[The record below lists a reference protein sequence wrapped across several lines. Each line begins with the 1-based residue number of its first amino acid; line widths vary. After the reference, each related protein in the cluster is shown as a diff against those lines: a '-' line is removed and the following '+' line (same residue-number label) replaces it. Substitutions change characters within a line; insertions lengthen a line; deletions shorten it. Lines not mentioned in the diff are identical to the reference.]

1 MIFNRTGETDSQLAG
16 WMTKAGWVFL
26 GCNAIT
32 LCPFFWDLMSKA
44 NIYQRSVGTAASMAL
59 VVGIEAATLTVLF
72 NPRVLL
78 EVLDKPKALLNNPD
92 KTVQQINGL
101 FSFLG
106 ISFFFLVAAYVFYLD
121 YDINLKQLG
130 NPNAMIAKILAAV
143 FVLGFEICMGC
154 ANIFT
159 TASKDSLLLSDNGRG
174 SGR

>member
-106 ISFFFLVAAYVFYLD
+106 ISFCFWVAAYVFYLD

-159 TASKDSLLLSDNGRG
+159 AASKDSLLLSDNGRG

>member
-59 VVGIEAATLTVLF
+59 VIGIEAATLTVLF

-130 NPNAMIAKILAAV
+130 NPNLMIAKILAAV

>member
-1 MIFNRTGETDSQLAG
+1 MIFNRTGEADSQLAD

-26 GCNAIT
+26 GCNGIT
-32 LCPFFWDLMSKA
+32 LCPFFWDLMGKA

-78 EVLDKPKALLNNPD
+78 EVLDKPKALLNHQD
-92 KTVQQINGL
+92 KTVKQISGL

-106 ISFFFLVAAYVFYLD
+106 ISFFFLIAAYVFYLD

-130 NPNAMIAKILAAV
+130 NPNLMIAKILAAV

-154 ANIFT
+154 ANIFAS
-159 TASKDSLLLSDNGRG
+159 ASKDSLSLSSERG

>member
-1 MIFNRTGETDSQLAG
+1 MIFNRTGETDSQLAD

-26 GCNAIT
+26 ACNCFT
-32 LCPFFWDLMSKA
+32 LSPFFWDLMGKA
-44 NIYQRSVGTAASMAL
+44 NIYQRLVGTVAPTAL
-59 VVGIEAATLTVLF
+59 VIGIQAATLTVLF

-78 EVLDKPKALLNNPD
+78 EVLDKPKTLLNHSD
-92 KTVQQINGL
+92 KTVRQINGL

-106 ISFFFLVAAYVFYLD
+106 IGIFFLVSAYVFYFD

-130 NPNAMIAKILAAV
+130 NPNLMIAKILAAV

-159 TASKDSLLLSDNGRG
+159 SASKDSLPLSSEKGSRG
-174 SGR
+174 

>member
-59 VVGIEAATLTVLF
+59 VIGIEAATLTVLF

-78 EVLDKPKALLNNPD
+78 EVLDKPKALLNHSD

-130 NPNAMIAKILAAV
+130 NPNLMIAKILAAV

-154 ANIFT
+154 ANIFA